1 MKVQTVNTSRRKK
14 SVTLQDV
21 ALEARLSIATV
32 SRALHNPEVVDPSSQ
47 RKVHDAVRKLGY
59 AVKQP
64 LVASSSRRVA
74 LILPSTN
81 NAFFS
86 QMLEGVL
93 TASFKAGYQVL
104 VYSSHGDPA
113 QEKECL
119 YAVRQAQVDALLF
132 CPLTDGSAKAVTEL
146 FSSDFPLVILYR
158 RQFLSPGVPHIYYNN
173 VQGGYLATKLLLKQ
187 GHRNIAFFIGF
198 WGEPPQSKEAI
209 ISLLHDSRRG
219 SYSSLDR
226 LSGYVGALSEFGLD
240 LDPSLITT
248 TRYDFVSGY
257 EKTKLFLSTLRDFD
271 SVICGN
277 DSVAAGVLQALN
289 EQHIQVPEQVS
300 VVGYDDSTLAS
311 ITRPM
316 LTSVHQDSERL
327 GEEAVAM
334 LGSIFVGERVE
345 DRVLDTFLS
354 IRNSTAMRQD

>member
-1 MKVQTVNTSRRKK
+1 MKQPKKKK
-14 SVTLQDV
+14 SVTIHDV
-21 ALEARLSIATV
+21 ANEAGVSIATV
-32 SRALHNPEVVDPSSQ
+32 SRALNNPEVVEISSQ
-47 RKVHDAVRKLGY
+47 KKVHEAVRKLGY

-64 LVASSSRRVA
+64 VLPSSMKRVA
-74 LILPSTN
+74 LILPSAN

-104 VYSSHGDPA
+104 VYSSHGKPE
-113 QEKECL
+113 QERECL
-119 YAVRQAQVDALLF
+119 SAVQQAQVDALLF
-132 CPLTDGSAKAVTEL
+132 CPLTDSSAKTVTDL
-146 FSSDFPLVILYR
+146 FAPSFPLIILYR
-158 RQFLSPGVPHIYYNN
+158 RQFLATGVPHIYYNN

-187 GHRNIAFFIGF
+187 GHRNIAFFVGF
-198 WGEPPQSKEAI
+198 WGEPAQTKQEI
-209 ISLLHDSRRG
+209 LSLLDDSRRG

-226 LSGYVGALSEFGLD
+226 LSGYVEALSEFGLE

-248 TRYDFVSGY
+248 SRYDFASGY

-327 GEEAVAM
+327 GEQAVAM
-334 LGSIFVGERVE
+334 LNSLFAGERVE